1 MIFHLRIPAS
11 GERFFIMEDD
21 FRHGGGGRGGSGRRD
36 VTWPFSPP
44 PVFWEGPPLGGPS
57 GPPKP
62 PLLNRGA
69 SPPGLP
75 DLHAEGTEPYRTRPM
90 AIEHVP
96 WTIEHVLWSNGP

>member
-1 MIFHLRIPAS
+1 MEPAT

-62 PLLNRGA
+62 PLLTRGA
-69 SPPGLP
+69 SPPGPP
-75 DLHAEGTEPYRTRPM
+75 DLHGEGTEALELSIQALEPM
-90 AIEHVP
+90 FRLQNLVFK
-96 WTIEHVLWSNGP
+96 TKN

>member
-21 FRHGGGGRGGSGRRD
+21 FRHGGGGSGGSGRRD

-57 GPPKP
+57 GPPQTP
-62 PLLNRGA
+62 PAYPGGFAPRTPRPAWRG
-69 SPPGLP
+69 
-75 DLHAEGTEPYRTRPM
+75 
-90 AIEHVP
+90 
-96 WTIEHVLWSNGP
+96 N